1 MPLRKPALDPETLA
15 ELSLLGERY
24 GVDFTRPIVNL
35 FRRDAPA
42 RLEQLHR
49 AVVSDDVEG
58 AERAA
63 HSLRGSAA
71 QVGAMRLASLGRYV
85 ETRPTGNTTQ
95 SLRRW
100 IPVLENELSRV
111 LAALPGESAQDV
123 PSTPTSRR
131 TRVLVADD
139 EPHISLF
146 LSSVLGAEGYDTHE
160 AATEERIM
168 DEVAS
173 FRPDLLLLDWFL
185 TDTTAPAIMGRLD
198 GRENRPAVVLLSS
211 RAQDSSLLRQLDKH
225 GLAACLPKP
234 IGPRALVQ
242 ALRDAGF
249 GARTC

>member
-1 MPLRKPALDPETLA
+1 MPSRKPALDPETLA

-35 FRRDAPA
+35 FRRDAPV
-42 RLEQLHR
+42 RLEQLHK

-58 AERAA
+58 TERAA

-85 ETRPTGNTTQ
+85 ETRPTGHTTQ

-100 IPVLENELSRV
+100 IPVLENELNRV
-111 LAALPGESAQDV
+111 LAALPGDAPEV
-123 PSTPTSRR
+123 PSTPASRR

-146 LSSVLGAEGYDTHE
+146 LSSVLGAEGYDTRE
-160 AATEERIM
+160 AATEARIM

-185 TDTTAPAIMGRLD
+185 TDTTAPDIMGRLD
-198 GRENRPAVVLLSS
+198 GTENRPAVVVLSS

-225 GLAACLPKP
+225 GLTACLPKP